1 MQKPKA
7 SKRLLF
13 VAAAIV
19 SVLVSGQTYAA
30 SNGVIAYSAR
40 DASDHQN
47 IFFINPDGT
56 GKVQITFGPDNGLP
70 SWSPDGKQLA
80 FVYID
85 GNISIT
91 ICTMNSDGTN
101 IHGVIGGFTPMW
113 SPDGTRI
120 AYAAPSRTSTP
131 EIWTMKPDGTGKLQ
145 LTNTP
150 GYNKVHPTWS
160 PDGKYIA
167 YVQYDRSG
175 VPNVWTMTS
184 SGTNQK
190 QLTTGSWFNRD
201 STGKII
207 NTANASNSPDWSPGN
222 KIVFWAGIEGQ
233 AGQVWTIN
241 SDGTS
246 RTQLTTDP
254 SSNDDPEWSPDGTKI
269 LFSTSRNPGNPEMW
283 VMNADG
289 TQQQKITDNTGG
301 PLPADAAWQPIP

>member
-7 SKRLLF
+7 SKRSLF

-120 AYAAPSRTSTP
+120 AYVAPSRTSTP
-131 EIWTMKPDGTGKLQ
+131 
-145 LTNTP
+145 
-150 GYNKVHPTWS
+150 V
-160 PDGKYIA
+160 
-167 YVQYDRSG
+167 
-175 VPNVWTMTS
+175 
-184 SGTNQK
+184 
-190 QLTTGSWFNRD
+190 
-201 STGKII
+201 
-207 NTANASNSPDWSPGN
+207 
-222 KIVFWAGIEGQ
+222 
-233 AGQVWTIN
+233 
-241 SDGTS
+241 
-246 RTQLTTDP
+246 
-254 SSNDDPEWSPDGTKI
+254 
-269 LFSTSRNPGNPEMW
+269 
-283 VMNADG
+283 
-289 TQQQKITDNTGG
+289 
-301 PLPADAAWQPIP
+301 